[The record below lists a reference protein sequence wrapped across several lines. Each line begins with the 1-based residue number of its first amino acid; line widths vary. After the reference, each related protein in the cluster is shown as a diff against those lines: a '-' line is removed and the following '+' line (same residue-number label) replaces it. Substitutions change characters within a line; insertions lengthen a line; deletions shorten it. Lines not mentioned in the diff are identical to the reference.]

1 MKDGRKDSVKAK
13 FASKSFAEAS
23 EPGKAVSEKRDSS
36 ILPEYMLSLRD
47 GLMSSN
53 PNIRGS
59 SANALGD
66 AKDPRAVDIL
76 LAAIDDENEFV
87 RASVISSLGRIAA
100 EKSLPFILDKQE
112 DHSEEVRYA
121 LARFSHETALEC
133 LKDLANNDM
142 SSQVK
147 RAARAALD
155 KK

>member
-1 MKDGRKDSVKAK
+1 
-13 FASKSFAEAS
+13 
-23 EPGKAVSEKRDSS
+23 
-36 ILPEYMLSLRD
+36 
-47 GLMSSN
+47 
-53 PNIRGS
+53 
-59 SANALGD
+59 
-66 AKDPRAVDIL
+66 
-76 LAAIDDENEFV
+76 
-87 RASVISSLGRIAA
+87 LGRIAA

-112 DHSEEVRYA
+112 DHSEEVRYALVKA